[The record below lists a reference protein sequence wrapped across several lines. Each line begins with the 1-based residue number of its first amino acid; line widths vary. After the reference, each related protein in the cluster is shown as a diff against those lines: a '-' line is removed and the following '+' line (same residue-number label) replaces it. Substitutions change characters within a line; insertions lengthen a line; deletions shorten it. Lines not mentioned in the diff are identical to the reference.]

1 MRKTDLWIRIWIS
14 PNMRESFIV
23 PMPFST
29 GAIILWNAYLR
40 DKHNFWRRF
49 GSQRDPLSCSSKKI
63 RLPTFSGRYEDWCQF
78 SDLFLGSVDKKS
90 SLSNCQKFHYLK
102 SYLDGEALSLIKHI
116 PITDDNYQ
124 DAWERLKNRY
134 NKKSLI
140 ARSFIQ
146 NFLSLPTAK
155 SSNIIELRNIVDT
168 ADGSIRGLHALKC
181 DSRDVWLIHILLSK
195 LDPECKEAW
204 ATSSESCKENVTIN
218 DLFAFL
224 FARFDALES
233 CQELTV
239 VHDSPKR
246 RAVSHHV
253 DVPTTSA
260 RGCVYCHG
268 PHSLYVCTQFKAMNV
283 VDRRT
288 FAMEGKLCFN
298 CLSRSHQV
306 KDCNSTN
313 TCRLCK
319 SRHHTL
325 VHPEEIRTTPSVA
338 VNTSADPNLCSPM
351 HAAEVDPAVVSHHTL
366 ERGVLATSQA
376 ILPTILATI
385 VDSWGNETTC
395 RILMDTGSTITMVS
409 ESFIQRIGL
418 SRTHARIPVVGLGAS
433 PAGVTRGRATFTL
446 LSRTSTTSVVVT
458 GLIMSTL
465 TSSIPAQRIESNT
478 PMWGKIFELP
488 LADPTFGTP
497 GEIDLILGAD
507 QLWNIYTGERKEFGF
522 AYPIALHTKFGW
534 VITGSY
540 HIGIDDYT
548 HALAHHAH
556 EGLDTL
562 VRSFMDMD
570 QVQPSSATID
580 ASDPAEQ
587 HFVQTHSRR
596 DDGVYVVRYPF
607 KDSVRRWGSTLPQ
620 AIRRFLLSNG
630 NFESFRHSNNN
641 VDFMEDYLQRG
652 HMELIPPTTL
662 PEDLASHNYLA
673 HHAVFKPDSTTTRC
687 RVVFDGS
694 GEDCKGYSLNSR
706 LHIGPPIQR
715 DLLGVCLRFRQH
727 RYVFCT
733 DIEKMFRGIL
743 VSEEHTQYQRIFW
756 RRRRLLHLIITD
768 F

>member
-1 MRKTDLWIRIWIS
+1 MKTLVHRIIQQRGACKSQLTRASTEAQEFVQSCTSVQTLEHKLDRLAATFNRFMELSEDLVQYNEEDGFVD
-14 PNMRESFIV
+14 PNLDIAEYEGKFYSAHAV
-23 PMPFST
+23 LT
-29 GAIILWNAYLR
+29 GAISER
-40 DKHNFWRRF
+40 
-49 GSQRDPLSCSSKKI
+49 SSHDNGHDSSNLLISSTVERLFEGQTQLLEKIRESARPAELQFEKI

-168 ADGSIRGLHALKC
+168 ADESIRGLHALKC

-338 VNTSADPNLCSPM
+338 VNTSADPNLRSPM

-385 VDSWGNETTC
+385 VDSWGDETTC

-596 DDGVYVVRYPF
+596 DDGVYVVQYPF
-607 KDSVRRWGSTLPQ
+607 KDSAPPMGSTLPQ
-620 AIRRFLLSNG
+620 AIRRFFLSNG

-641 VDFMEDYLQRG
+641 MSTLWRITYNED
-652 HMELIPPTTL
+652 TW
-662 PEDLASHNYLA
+662 S
-673 HHAVFKPDSTTTRC
+673 
-687 RVVFDGS
+687 
-694 GEDCKGYSLNSR
+694 
-706 LHIGPPIQR
+706 
-715 DLLGVCLRFRQH
+715 
-727 RYVFCT
+727 
-733 DIEKMFRGIL
+733 
-743 VSEEHTQYQRIFW
+743 
-756 RRRRLLHLIITD
+756 
-768 F
+768 